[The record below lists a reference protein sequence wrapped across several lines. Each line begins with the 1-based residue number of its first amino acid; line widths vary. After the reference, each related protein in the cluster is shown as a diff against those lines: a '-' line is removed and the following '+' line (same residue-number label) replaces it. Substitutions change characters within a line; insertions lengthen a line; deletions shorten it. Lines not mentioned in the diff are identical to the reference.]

1 MTARR
6 WLTRAEAADA
16 LKVGVPTI
24 DQLIERGDLAA
35 EMRDG
40 EAQIAEEALLAFLRA
55 EQQAIESQPPQDE

>member
-1 MTARR
+1 MVAQR

-16 LKVGVPTI
+16 LKVGVPTV

-40 EAQIAEEALLAFLRA
+40 EPQIAEQALLAFLRA
-55 EQQAIESQPPQDE
+55 EQQALESPRRDE

>member
-55 EQQAIESQPPQDE
+55 AQQAIESQPPQDE

>member
-1 MTARR
+1 MAAQR

-16 LKVGVPTI
+16 LKVGVPTV

-40 EAQIAEEALLAFLRA
+40 EPQIAEQALLAFLRA
-55 EQQAIESQPPQDE
+55 EQQAIESPPRDE

>member
-1 MTARR
+1 MTVRR